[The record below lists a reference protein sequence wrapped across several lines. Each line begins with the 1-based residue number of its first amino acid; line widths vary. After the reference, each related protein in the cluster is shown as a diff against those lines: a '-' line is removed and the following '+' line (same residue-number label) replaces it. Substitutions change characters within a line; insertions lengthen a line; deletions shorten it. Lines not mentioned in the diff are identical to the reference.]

1 MRLDHLLSREK
12 GMDGEFIHILG
23 RGGKR
28 KQEGESRRA
37 EADRES
43 RKDRRELG
51 KQWKTLKNQWRK
63 GESKDC
69 KTEKKPAKRKRAGT
83 DVNSSLYRFEGSLKR
98 ETSKE
103 MDEVKGRTRRET
115 AGKRRAWGAVYGGRT
130 HLENCT
136 GRKKPKEKLKGS
148 AEE

>member
-37 EADRES
+37 EADREG

-51 KQWKTLKNQWRK
+51 KQWENI
-63 GESKDC
+63 E
-69 KTEKKPAKRKRAGT
+69 EPM
-83 DVNSSLYRFEGSLKR
+83 E
-98 ETSKE
+98 
-103 MDEVKGRTRRET
+103 
-115 AGKRRAWGAVYGGRT
+115 KRRVER
-130 HLENCT
+130 L
-136 GRKKPKEKLKGS
+136 
-148 AEE
+148 

>member
-51 KQWKTLKNQWRK
+51 KQWETLKNQWRK

-69 KTEKKPAKRKRAGT
+69 KTEKSQRSESELGLT
-83 DVNSSLYRFEGSLKR
+83 
-98 ETSKE
+98 
-103 MDEVKGRTRRET
+103 
-115 AGKRRAWGAVYGGRT
+115 
-130 HLENCT
+130 
-136 GRKKPKEKLKGS
+136 
-148 AEE
+148 